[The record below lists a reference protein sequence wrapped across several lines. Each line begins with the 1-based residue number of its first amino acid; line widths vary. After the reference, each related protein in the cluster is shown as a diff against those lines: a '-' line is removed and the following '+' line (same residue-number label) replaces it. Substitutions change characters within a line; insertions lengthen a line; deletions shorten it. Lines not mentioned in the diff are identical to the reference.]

1 MTSERYS
8 ETRTFR
14 EENRGNT
21 VDNSRNQ
28 FPNDQR
34 VNLPIQQTINRF
46 NQSTN
51 EQRLQERLRHQD
63 TTVQWINDPVTG
75 REKFRV
81 NVNVDGFNR
90 NEVEK
95 KTTRYFQCIRCLFRL
110 VFVLM
115 EIN

>member
-1 MTSERYS
+1 MTSERYY
-8 ETRTFR
+8 ETRTVR

-21 VDNSRNQ
+21 VDNSRYQ

-51 EQRLQERLRHQD
+51 EQRLQERLRQQD
-63 TTVQWINDPVTG
+63 TTVQWVNDSVTG

-81 NVNVDGFNR
+81 NINVDGFNR
-90 NEVEK
+90 DEVK
-95 KTTRYFQCIRCLFRL
+95 TRYFQC
-110 VFVLM
+110 VFFCSLS
-115 EIN
+115 I